1 LGVTRNKVHRDI
13 QRLRR
18 DWQELSVA
26 SYEKKAAYVL
36 ENYSYVAKQAKV
48 AFEASIGKV
57 EKRKAR
63 KPTAA
68 EMKAELR
75 SRERLVVLGLVE
87 PKLTL
92 EQVYLLGQVRVA
104 ALAQEIMELS
114 DMNRP
119 FARGSG
125 GSTS

>member
-1 LGVTRNKVHRDI
+1 MKIATLEELQGEAEKVVGIGGHGFRVRRLMPDELLEAVDGLPI
-13 QRLRR
+13 QP
-18 DWQELSVA
+18 DPD
-26 SYEKKAAYVL
+26 
-36 ENYSYVAKQAKV
+36 
-48 AFEASIGKV
+48 